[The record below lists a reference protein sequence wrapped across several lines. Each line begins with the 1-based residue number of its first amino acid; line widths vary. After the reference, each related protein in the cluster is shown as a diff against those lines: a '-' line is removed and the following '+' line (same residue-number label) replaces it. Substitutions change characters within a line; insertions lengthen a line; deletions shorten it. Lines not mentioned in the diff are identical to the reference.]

1 MDELIRAE
9 IAAAMYARM
18 TAAHADGRWTMAGAY
33 ADALLHW
40 AGETPKH
47 RRGFFDEHRL
57 GITLQVQR
65 EATERLAANPA
76 A

>member
-40 AGETPKH
+40 AERTPVRH
-47 RRGFFDEHRL
+47 RGFFDEHRL
-57 GITLQVQR
+57 GVTLEIQR
-65 EATERLAANPA
+65 EATEHQTEMAG
-76 A
+76 